1 MWCGIWYF
9 SLRVLKCFSL
19 MVDLKSFT
27 VHNRRMMNSLRPFG
41 PMTDWTE
48 GSTLAKFS
56 LKPFS
61 DPSMSK
67 PSSLVEGEEAN
78 GFLLSLE
85 VPGLP

>member
-1 MWCGIWYF
+1 
-9 SLRVLKCFSL
+9 

-27 VHNRRMMNSLRPFG
+27 VHNRMMMNSLRPFG
-41 PMTDWTE
+41 PMTDWTA